1 MKNVL
6 SKILLMSLM
15 VILFTQINLI
25 ADRKKFARSYTAHT
39 LPANA
44 IELEFWQTGRFEKET
59 GSYYR
64 WQPRFEI
71 EYGVTDRFTSSL
83 YLNLNEVKSSGNS
96 YSPKSL
102 GISTTSVE
110 FRYRLTNQDE
120 FFIDPAIYFE
130 FGYGGDKLFYEPKLL
145 LSKQIGN
152 FSTVLNIV
160 SEIERN
166 ITANALE
173 TKFEISAGVMYDFSK
188 NLSVGLEFRNHR
200 NFEDIYKKEESQATF
215 FGPTFSLHS
224 DKLYFVLNFLTQLSG
239 SPESGNGLDLSG
251 HEKYEIR
258 TIIGIEL

>member
-1 MKNVL
+1 MKNTL
-6 SKILLMSLM
+6 SKIVLMSLM
-15 VILFTQINLI
+15 IILFTQTNIF

-44 IELEFWQTGRFEKET
+44 IELEFWQTGRFEKES

-64 WQPRFEI
+64 WQPRFEV
-71 EYGVTDRFTSSL
+71 EYGITDRLTTSL
-83 YLNLNEVKSSGNS
+83 YLNLNEVKSTGNS
-96 YSPKSL
+96 YSPKSF

-110 FRYRLTNQDE
+110 FRYRLSNQDE
-120 FFIDPAIYFE
+120 FLIDPALYFE

-145 LSKQIGN
+145 LSKQIGD
-152 FSTVLNIV
+152 FSTVLNLV

-166 ITANALE
+166 IIANVVE

-188 NLSVGLEFRNHR
+188 NFSAGLEFKNHR
-200 NFEDIYKKEESQATF
+200 NYLNIYEKEESQATF
-215 FGPTFSLHS
+215 LGPTFSLHT
-224 DKLYFVLNFLTQLSG
+224 DKLYFVLNFLSQLSG
-239 SPESGNGLDLSG
+239 SPASKNGLDLSG